1 MRITEKRAEE
11 MPRQSTNQLALIT
24 DAAPVFLA
32 HLDREQRYLFVNKP
46 YAERFGLTPAQCIG
60 KRLPEIVG
68 AEAYEAFRQYVDL
81 VLSGKSV
88 EFELEVPYSTIGPHL
103 IHCGYNPE
111 FNESGEVIGWV
122 AAITDVTQRK
132 LAQEALR
139 ASEQRYRQIFEQS
152 IDGVFVAT
160 PEGRYVDVSPSGC
173 EMLGMTRTEVLS
185 KSFEDVL
192 SPEEHERIPAAIA
205 EFADGQVHYSEW
217 RFRRKNGS
225 VFVGEVSGREL
236 PDGRLQGIVRDITA
250 RKEAEAALRKSEREL
265 ADFFDSAAIGLH
277 WVGANGIILRVNQAE
292 LDMLGYTREEY
303 LGRHIANFHADR
315 AVIDDILAR
324 LIRGERI
331 HDYPARLRCKDGSIR
346 DVLITSSGLFEDARF
361 IHTRCFTSDVTARKQ
376 AEQQLAAELEATKR
390 LHALSIRLGSAEDLT
405 IALQDVLD
413 NAIASCRADF
423 GNVQVYNPEREKLE
437 ILVQRGFQAEF
448 LDYFNAVGTGDGSA
462 CAQALLSGKRIVVSD
477 VNTDP
482 IFVPHRDIA
491 ASTGFRAVQSTPL
504 KTHDGRTIGMLSTHF
519 RNPHRPSDR
528 DERLLDL
535 YARHAA
541 DLIERFR
548 FEHALKEADRR
559 KDEFLATLAHEL
571 RNPLAPISNGLQLI
585 RLSKNDPKA
594 LNEATTIMERQVQQM
609 VRLVDDLID
618 VARISSNKLEL
629 RRERVSLAEIVN
641 SALET
646 SRPLI
651 ERASHQLQISLP
663 EEPITLDADPIRLAQ
678 AFSNL
683 LNNAAKYSQPGSR
696 ISFTAAQED
705 DELFVKIRDTG
716 IGIDADKLRR
726 IFEMFVQ
733 VEPSKDRADG
743 GLGIGLTLVKR
754 LVEMHGGSI
763 EAHSE
768 GLGKGSEFV
777 IRLPVATSR
786 PAEASALKDN
796 NQPAPVNV
804 RQRILVV
811 DDNVDSAES
820 MAMMLELLGHEI
832 AMAHD
837 GIEAIKIAKH
847 FQPNLAFLDL
857 GMPKLNGYDAARQ
870 IRQQPWGQRII
881 LVALTGWGQEED
893 RRRTLEA
900 GFNCH
905 IVKPI
910 DFLRLEQLV
919 AEAANASHRDL
930 S

>member
-1 MRITEKRAEE
+1 M
-11 MPRQSTNQLALIT
+11 
-24 DAAPVFLA
+24 
-32 HLDREQRYLFVNKP
+32 
-46 YAERFGLTPAQCIG
+46 TPAQCIG
-60 KRLPEIVG
+60 KRLREIVG
-68 AEAYEAFRQYVDL
+68 AEAYEAFRQYVDI
-81 VLSGKSV
+81 VLSGKPI
-88 EFELEVPYSTIGPHL
+88 EFELEVPYSTIGPHV
-103 IHCGYNPE
+103 IQCVYNPE
-111 FNESGEVIGWV
+111 FNETGEVIGWV
-122 AAITDVTQRK
+122 AAITDITQRK

-139 ASEQRYRQIFEQS
+139 ASEERYRQIFEQS
-152 IDGVFVAT
+152 IDGVFVGT
-160 PEGRYVDVSPSGC
+160 RDGRYVDVSPSGC
-173 EMLGMTRTEVLS
+173 EMLGMARAEVLS

-217 RFRRKNGS
+217 RFHRKDGS

-236 PDGRLQGIVRDITA
+236 PDGRLQAIVRDITA

-277 WVGANGIILRVNQAE
+277 WVGANGIILRANQAE

-303 LGRHIANFHADR
+303 LGRHIADFHADG

-324 LIRGERI
+324 LTRGDRI

-346 DVLITSSGLFEDARF
+346 DVLITSSGLFEDGRF

-413 NAIASCRADF
+413 NAIASCSADF
-423 GNVQVYNPEREKLE
+423 GNVQVYNPERKKLE
-437 ILVQRGFQAEF
+437 IWVQSGFQAEF
-448 LDYFNAVGTGDGSA
+448 LDYFQGVGIDDGSA
-462 CAQALLSGKRIVVSD
+462 CAQALLSGERIVVPD

-482 IFVPHRDIA
+482 KFLPHRDLA

-519 RNPHRPSDR
+519 RNPHRPCDR

-548 FEHALKEADRR
+548 FEQALKEADRR

-585 RLSKNDPKA
+585 RLSKNDPNA
-594 LNEATTIMERQVQQM
+594 LNNATAIMERQVHQM
-609 VRLVDDLID
+609 VRLVDDLLD

-641 SALET
+641 SAIET

-651 ERASHQLQISLP
+651 EKASQQLQVSLA
-663 EEPITLDADPIRLAQ
+663 EEPVTLNADPVRLAQ

-696 ISFTAAQED
+696 ISLTAAQQD
-705 DELFVKIRDTG
+705 GELIVKIRDMG
-716 IGIDADKLRR
+716 IGIDSDKLQR

-733 VEPSKDRADG
+733 VEPSRERADG
-743 GLGIGLTLVKR
+743 GLGIGLTLVQR
-754 LVEMHGGSI
+754 LIEMHGGSI
-763 EAHSE
+763 QAHSD
-768 GLGKGSEFV
+768 GAGQGSEFV
-777 IRLPVATSR
+777 IRLPVADPTPVDTPGRQNER
-786 PAEASALKDN
+786 PA
-796 NQPAPVNV
+796 PAKV

-811 DDNVDSAES
+811 DDNVDAVES
-820 MAMMLELLGHEI
+820 MAMALKLLGHEV
-832 AMAHD
+832 ATAHD
-837 GIEAIKIAKH
+837 GAEAIQAANL
-847 FQPNLAFLDL
+847 FQPDLVFLDL
-857 GMPKLNGYDAARQ
+857 GMPKLNGYETARQ
-870 IRQQPWGQRII
+870 IRQQPWGQQMV

-905 IVKPI
+905 VVKPI

-919 AEAANASHRDL
+919 ADAANGNNRI
-930 S
+930 